1 LKLNFQNQLQN
12 AQIIKATRKT
22 LPVGSRIKISY
33 RADQNIYKVEA
44 FALNNKYI
52 IPQSF
57 RTLEVNTTSQQQAK
71 PSYQQNMLQ
80 NVSGQT
86 VIVSQ

>member
-57 RTLEVNTTSQQQAK
+57 RTLKVNTTSQQQAK
-71 PSYQQNMLQ
+71 PSNQQNMIQ